1 MSLQIL
7 ILLLDMISSQ
17 IVKVYVLVIVWQCS
31 EKIIIN

>member
-17 IVKVYVLVIVWQCS
+17 IVKVYVLVIV
-31 EKIIIN
+31 